1 MNWFFGAIVTGI
13 TAFTATNIDDLVILM
28 LFFAQ
33 VDSKLKPWHIFAGQ
47 YLGFTALVL
56 TSLPGFFGGL
66 MIPRPWI
73 GLMGFVP
80 IFIGINHLINPE
92 DDDEEV
98 QGIST
103 DFAVKENSS
112 TLLAKL
118 SHLMKPQIF
127 QVGAVTFANGGDNI
141 GIYVP
146 LFASSNLPSFLTIL
160 IVFYIMIGVW
170 CYSAYQFTRH
180 PQVAKLLTRYTHAI
194 VPFVLI
200 GLGLFILWESKS
212 YQLLGVKI

>member
-1 MNWFFGAIVTGI
+1 MNWLFSEIATAI

-28 LFFAQ
+28 IFFAQ
-33 VDSKLKPWHIFAGQ
+33 VNRQLRPWHIFAGQ
-47 YLGFTALVL
+47 YVGFTALVL

-80 IFIGINHLINPE
+80 IFIGINNLINPE

-98 QGIST
+98 QAIST
-103 DFAVKENSS
+103 DFAVQEKSS
-112 TLLAKL
+112 ILWAKI

-212 YQLLGVKI
+212 YQLL